1 MKTILIL
8 AAIVLPGLTANAQ
21 VAAVAAPTPT
31 PPTAEQIDLAVQSI
45 YEVFPE
51 TQCYDVVLQDDTTT
65 LVHGVDQD
73 GAVLTT
79 VVITEAKLSGPCPPH
94 CD

>member
-1 MKTILIL
+1 MKTIILL
-8 AAIVLPGLTANAQ
+8 AAIVLTGLTAADL
-21 VAAVAAPTPT
+21 VAAVAAPT

-51 TQCYDVVLQDDTTT
+51 TQCYDVVQQDDATT

-79 VVITEAKLSGPCPPH
+79 VVIREEELSGPCPPA

>member
-8 AAIVLPGLTANAQ
+8 AAIVLTGLTATAQ
-21 VAAVAAPTPT
+21 VAAVAAPT

-51 TQCYDVVLQDDTTT
+51 TQCYDVVQQDDTTT

-73 GAVLTT
+73 GDVLTT
-79 VVITEAKLSGPCPPH
+79 VVITEGVVRHPCPPA